1 MKTASD
7 KIFSRNLLYSI
18 RVLLFSLIALS
29 FYLLLLSRAGEVHTV
44 WESLHFAFLPT
55 YFLTTFLLFVSVFL
69 PEKTGFKLLF
79 TIAHSILSHSFFV
92 IIFPAG
98 DISGQQMILGRT
110 RLIYE
115 NVILHGWPPWPVES
129 LHQQI
134 YQWFRG
140 INFQTAL
147 SVIFARMLN
156 IDVFWSHLFLVP
168 ILWGAFV
175 PLAAFLIFKSLGRN
189 ENASVFSG
197 ILVSVFPHT
206 IYWGA
211 ISVPNSLGYI
221 FFFYSILF
229 MLKYLNSNKVKTKF
243 FVMLMLLFVFISFL
257 SHYLAGILSIS
268 LLLLI
273 LPLKAYRTKKFS
285 SQIVTRV
292 SLFISL
298 ILSVCLLPTSLIYLK
313 FFDRFQPSFSLSKL
327 YNLSFIEI
335 FGVFFLGEYVYSVP
349 ITTFLFS
356 IGSLIAF
363 LYILICLLVKNQ
375 CKFNLS
381 VVFLILALIIVS
393 IIHGILE
400 LFMEGVPFNE
410 ERILVFRDFLT
421 LPFIIFTIDG
431 FSKCLVSKTK
441 ATQWSSKPKNLWSK
455 KLINRAINLSKFIL
469 KLLLVVALT
478 SWITLSVVIAYPHI
492 APLQTT
498 WYELEAVRFIHKN
511 TLENYIVIGDQ
522 WIIFAGETVA
532 GIYNPKAYYF
542 GEFDPEGIFLFNR
555 MKTNPT
561 NKVMK
566 EALSYNN
573 ATVAYFIIQK
583 SRLGTDVFNRILKQA
598 LENNLEV
605 YAVFGG
611 GRLYVFR
618 YKELEKK

>member
-1 MKTASD
+1 
-7 KIFSRNLLYSI
+7 
-18 RVLLFSLIALS
+18 
-29 FYLLLLSRAGEVHTV
+29 
-44 WESLHFAFLPT
+44 
-55 YFLTTFLLFVSVFL
+55 
-69 PEKTGFKLLF
+69 
-79 TIAHSILSHSFFV
+79 
-92 IIFPAG
+92 
-98 DISGQQMILGRT
+98 
-110 RLIYE
+110 
-115 NVILHGWPPWPVES
+115 
-129 LHQQI
+129 
-134 YQWFRG
+134 
-140 INFQTAL
+140 
-147 SVIFARMLN
+147 
-156 IDVFWSHLFLVP
+156 
-168 ILWGAFV
+168 
-175 PLAAFLIFKSLGRN
+175 
-189 ENASVFSG
+189 
-197 ILVSVFPHT
+197 
-206 IYWGA
+206 
-211 ISVPNSLGYI
+211 
-221 FFFYSILF
+221 
-229 MLKYLNSNKVKTKF
+229 
-243 FVMLMLLFVFISFL
+243 
-257 SHYLAGILSIS
+257 
-268 LLLLI
+268 
-273 LPLKAYRTKKFS
+273 
-285 SQIVTRV
+285 
-292 SLFISL
+292 
-298 ILSVCLLPTSLIYLK
+298 
-313 FFDRFQPSFSLSKL
+313 
-327 YNLSFIEI
+327 
-335 FGVFFLGEYVYSVP
+335 
-349 ITTFLFS
+349 
-356 IGSLIAF
+356 
-363 LYILICLLVKNQ
+363 
-375 CKFNLS
+375 
-381 VVFLILALIIVS
+381 
-393 IIHGILE
+393 
-400 LFMEGVPFNE
+400 MEGVPFNE